1 MKKLLLL
8 LSVVIA
14 GCGGGSPANTTP
26 SQPIQPVVHIFNSSI
41 KPSDVNVSCF
51 TSRAL
56 AVDLSVSNEYFVEN
70 NTWGSSAI
78 SASYKWSQCIGST
91 FKDPN
96 TLVAKWTW
104 DMGYDLNS
112 GVKSYPEIIYGVRPG
127 SNYSSN
133 SFPKIINNVKNILI
147 KWDIEI
153 DKNDSSG
160 QLLLES
166 WISSTFN
173 PTSIKDKNMVAEMG
187 IILDCWGATNGWC
200 NPNGEKVN
208 IGGYDYIFN
217 VNPAPNPGNPKF
229 ITFNSITPQL
239 VKSSI
244 DLGLFLTFLK
254 SRGVITDQQY
264 IDDVEFG
271 TEIVFGKG
279 EVRLNSYSVTIN

>member
-127 SNYSSN
+127 GNYSSN